1 MARDFY
7 LLLVDAFGSRRLSI
21 AVIFRLES
29 DLTATAANWNVT
41 RASVSS
47 THSILETNHQTT
59 DKRSV
64 SRPRWRGK
72 IHGSGL
78 GDAASLSQIIERA
91 QALSGALDVSARVL
105 TTV

>member
-47 THSILETNHQTT
+47 THSFLETNHQTT
-59 DKRSV
+59 HFREWTA
-64 SRPRWRGK
+64 SRPGAFAAHFVLVKERG
-72 IHGSGL
+72 
-78 GDAASLSQIIERA
+78 R
-91 QALSGALDVSARVL
+91 
-105 TTV
+105 